1 MMTRKERKKS
11 GRVEGRGENKKA
23 KAALRRTNTGG
34 PKQKDKERGRLA
46 LITLWV

>member
-11 GRVEGRGENKKA
+11 GRVEGRGEKKKA
-23 KAALRRTNTGG
+23 PRRTNTGG